1 VGGTVQTPAFLAVS
15 PDGSEVA
22 VTGASE
28 QASGQFGYQTAAFDA
43 ATGAPRWSATYQGT
57 AEASQPAGITF
68 SQSGA
73 QVIVTGTSGPIGGLQ
88 EFATVAY
95 QG

>member
-1 VGGTVQTPAFLAVS
+1 VS

-22 VTGASE
+22 VTGASD
-28 QASGQFGYQTAAFDA
+28 QASGQFGYQTAVFDA

-57 AEASQPAGITF
+57 GEASQPAGITF

-73 QVIVTGTSGPIGGLQ
+73 QVTVTGTSGPPSGQ
-88 EFATVAY
+88 SVFATVAY